1 MDIILLLYLLISL
14 TIEQGSN
21 PGGISPNINSNK
33 QPNQNI
39 PYNPQQYG
47 NFGANNGDPR
57 NYQWGQIPQNGN
69 IQRNRNIE
77 PPLYNQIGTTLYNN
91 YNYNPNIQRGN
102 IPQIQEYPQN
112 PNQPIIQNQQFPNNL
127 QNIQYPINHQYPQ
140 NQQNPVNYQNNNY
153 TLNQEI
159 QRNQPN
165 LMNNQKPAQI
175 PKIQL
180 NEAQI
185 PNNMENQTIHPNN
198 FKNQQN
204 VINEAHKPNLIGR
217 KTDQNRTSNDNQNQA
232 INMKQNNQPKKTETK
247 KIEENQ
253 IEKIYIPQ
261 NVPFPK
267 NFESIFNPKKVNT
280 SRHYEDCDNKN
291 IFCLNN
297 LKCKFNRCFTKYET
311 KNYKRLGLHDKNICA
326 DNDDCPAKQECIK
339 HRCVKD
345 EDEVDI
351 NKRNNG
357 KNPTVNLLF
366 AGSIFLNNRSYNS
379 GINSNGTFN
388 YNHLFQYIK
397 DDIKKADL
405 AIVDQETI
413 FETNKTN
420 FVKKVSNTP
429 TELGDAIVNAGFK
442 VVLHGTLYS
451 FIKAE
456 KGIINTL
463 NFWKK
468 KYPQIKILGINDKQ
482 SENVEDYYI
491 FQKNGIKIGL
501 VNFYIHG
508 KKLIPKNKQHYVNMI
523 RKEKVKTIIG
533 KLNKET
539 DFVIACVNWGNKN
552 TKKPN
557 KNQIKWAKILA
568 QNGAKLIVGHHPTIT
583 LPISNI
589 KSKGKRALVLWSL
602 GSLVTDINKKYSI
615 LSTMANITI
624 TKSDEDTFISEYNL
638 IPTITHKGNGK
649 HFSVYKLSQYS
660 EELFKKSELKITNFK
675 REDIVKK
682 CKNIMDGIA
691 DCY

>member
-140 NQQNPVNYQNNNY
+140 NQQNPINYQNNNY

-232 INMKQNNQPKKTETK
+232 INMKQNNQPQKTE
-247 KIEENQ
+247 
-253 IEKIYIPQ
+253 
-261 NVPFPK
+261 
-267 NFESIFNPKKVNT
+267 PKK
-280 SRHYEDCDNKN
+280 
-291 IFCLNN
+291 
-297 LKCKFNRCFTKYET
+297 
-311 KNYKRLGLHDKNICA
+311 
-326 DNDDCPAKQECIK
+326 
-339 HRCVKD
+339 
-345 EDEVDI
+345 
-351 NKRNNG
+351 NG
-357 KNPTVNLLF
+357 
-366 AGSIFLNNRSYNS
+366 R
-379 GINSNGTFN
+379 
-388 YNHLFQYIK
+388 
-397 DDIKKADL
+397 
-405 AIVDQETI
+405 
-413 FETNKTN
+413 
-420 FVKKVSNTP
+420 
-429 TELGDAIVNAGFK
+429 
-442 VVLHGTLYS
+442 
-451 FIKAE
+451 
-456 KGIINTL
+456 
-463 NFWKK
+463 
-468 KYPQIKILGINDKQ
+468 
-482 SENVEDYYI
+482 
-491 FQKNGIKIGL
+491 
-501 VNFYIHG
+501 
-508 KKLIPKNKQHYVNMI
+508 
-523 RKEKVKTIIG
+523 
-533 KLNKET
+533 
-539 DFVIACVNWGNKN
+539 
-552 TKKPN
+552 KPN
-557 KNQIKWAKILA
+557 
-568 QNGAKLIVGHHPTIT
+568 
-583 LPISNI
+583 
-589 KSKGKRALVLWSL
+589 
-602 GSLVTDINKKYSI
+602 
-615 LSTMANITI
+615 
-624 TKSDEDTFISEYNL
+624 
-638 IPTITHKGNGK
+638 
-649 HFSVYKLSQYS
+649 
-660 EELFKKSELKITNFK
+660 
-675 REDIVKK
+675 
-682 CKNIMDGIA
+682 
-691 DCY
+691 